1 MAQCG
6 KAGKDWLAPVL
17 FTGTCDHKIVEHWLE
32 HCLFKE
38 LTKPSLIIADNAPFH
53 RKTYLTELAKQHG
66 HHLLFLPPYSPD
78 FNPIEQSFAVIKRQ
92 RLNTTTDAILS

>member
-53 RKTYLTELAKQHG
+53 RKTYLTELAKQHASA
-66 HHLLFLPPYSPD
+66 L
-78 FNPIEQSFAVIKRQ
+78 QIKLYLRYAPQ
-92 RLNTTTDAILS
+92 VPSLYVLVRCST